1 MRCLSI
7 GTGRTSYSTK
17 VAPSLLARAA
27 GFPTVAERKM
37 NWAEGA
43 AFFNR
48 AIIPASRWPLSA
60 SSSICTSSMTT
71 VPTRPRLFLLRMT

>member
-7 GTGRTSYSTK
+7 ATGRTSYSTR
-17 VAPSLLARAA
+17 VAPKRWARAA

-37 NWAEGA
+37 NWAAGA
-43 AFFNR
+43 AFFKR
-48 AIIPASRWPLSA
+48 AIIPASRWPLSE
-60 SSSICTSSMTT
+60 SSSICTSSITT